1 MAKVNVNTATRE
13 QFVEVA
19 GLKPQVADAILRLRT
34 EHGGKIAGL
43 DALKDLPRTAGAT
56 MDQLRDTLEFGV
68 QVAQDV
74 TKKAGET
81 AQKGAE
87 IASFAAKSGADVASF
102 AAKSGADVASSAAKS
117 GSDVASF
124 AAKSGADAA
133 KQAADRTAEAGQQV
147 ARAGADM
154 AHRAM
159 AAVGDA
165 EKQVARRSTE
175 AATDVSQLF
184 VSLVKEQMEHNVEV
198 MKSLA
203 RVRNW
208 REALDVQNAYLRASI
223 ERMTNGTTRYVEVV
237 TKLATGMAS
246 LTRDEVKKA
255 A

>member
-13 QFVEVA
+13 QFVDVA
-19 GLKPQVADAILRLRT
+19 GLKPQVADAILKLRT

-102 AAKSGADVASSAAKS
+102 AAKSGAD
-117 GSDVASF
+117 
-124 AAKSGADAA
+124 AA

-165 EKQVARRSTE
+165 EKQAARRSTE

>member
-13 QFVEVA
+13 QFVDVA
-19 GLKPQVADAILRLRT
+19 GLKPQVADAILKLRT

-102 AAKSGADVASSAAKS
+102 AAKSGADAAKLT
-117 GSDVASF
+117 
-124 AAKSGADAA
+124 
-133 KQAADRTAEAGQQV
+133 ADRTAEAGQQV

-165 EKQVARRSTE
+165 EKQAARRSTE